1 MFSILFCGFMERED
15 TIISNKKEGRDGT
28 LAPFAY
34 GWKAL
39 EYYFAAVDAVGQAGK
54 RVIKYFRGKENV

>member
-1 MFSILFCGFMERED
+1 MERED